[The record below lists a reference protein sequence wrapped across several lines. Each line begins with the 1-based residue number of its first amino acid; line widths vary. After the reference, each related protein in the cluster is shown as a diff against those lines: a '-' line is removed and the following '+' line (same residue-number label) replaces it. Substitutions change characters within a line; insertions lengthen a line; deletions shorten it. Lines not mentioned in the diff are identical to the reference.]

1 MKFSG
6 KMWLITILKVAK
18 KQDFTCS
25 LVNKFLQ
32 KPKEWAGEGVKL
44 TPPGTS
50 LSSIKDLGPYQTS
63 TWSFLTK
70 LVND

>member
-6 KMWLITILKVAK
+6 KMWLIMILKVTK

-63 TWSFLTK
+63 TMELFNKTS
-70 LVND
+70 